1 MPSRRSGHKTDG
13 YDVLMAGYVS
23 RILVLWHVVAPIS
36 SANRRIAPLLV
47 SYSSDSDCAR
57 FFKGFVVGKVVADH
71 QAFIARE
78 PKETGLGAEVQ
89 YGLGQTEPEGRR
101 LVFLNMIV
109 GFHLREPADAL
120 YGSARA
126 AQASTHS
133 KFSAALLSPRPV

>member
-1 MPSRRSGHKTDG
+1 MPYKRS
-13 YDVLMAGYVS
+13 YDKIDDNDTINAVFIS
-23 RILVLWHVVAPIS
+23 IILVLWHVVARIT
-36 SANRRIAPLLV
+36 SAERRIAPLWV
-47 SYSSDSDCAR
+47 SKYFDSDGAQ
-57 FFKGFVVGKVVADH
+57 FVKGFEVGKVVADH

-78 PKETGLGAEVQ
+78 PKEMGLGAEVQ

-133 KFSAALLSPRPV
+133 KFSASLLSPRPV